1 MSGAGI
7 PVYASRGKGG
17 GIRLLPDFVL
27 NKSLLTGA
35 EQDEILFALQSL
47 KATSASQNS
56 EVFSRLSGLFR
67 KETVDWIDV
76 DFSRWGTGDAEREI
90 FQMLKTAILERRV
103 IAFTYYN
110 TSGVCS
116 ERRVE
121 PMKLRFQSNSWYL
134 QAFCLTRE
142 NFRIFKT
149 CRMEGLRLLDETF
162 QRPGKPTGACGR
174 LGSAGG
180 IYRAE
185 TAFFRTGG
193 LPCARRVRPKSNYR
207 GGGRLPFGVHL
218 VSRGG
223 LDRRFSAFL
232 WG

>member
-1 MSGAGI
+1 MQIHRLFEIVYLLMEKGSVTAKELAERFEVSTRTVYRDIDALSGAGI

-149 CRMEGLRLLDETF
+149 CRM
-162 QRPGKPTGACGR
+162 GR
-174 LGSAGG
+174 SPSA
-180 IYRAE
+180 R
-185 TAFFRTGG
+185 
-193 LPCARRVRPKSNYR
+193 
-207 GGGRLPFGVHL
+207 
-218 VSRGG
+218 
-223 LDRRFSAFL
+223 
-232 WG
+232 